1 MPSPHTVSP
10 ASQSGLGTAR
20 LFRDHPGHEHSRQ
33 CSGRTAHLPVLPC
46 IPLGS
51 ACALPLA
58 PASCGCFPLSCT
70 GRSVT
75 SPRPFTCVPGRAVA
89 PLRCTHRRK
98 LVLSPKRTL
107 PEEGHTV
114 SLSPLCFLPVLF
126 LYPAVVR
133 LSPVVCVGVSTG
145 PLGRPLAG
153 SLRWLL
159 PPPHWSAG
167 CFHAVRICRRLWWP
181 RSYLLVNGP
190 FLSEF
195 L

>member
-1 MPSPHTVSP
+1 MPWGPKTLKTSEVSRPVPSPHTVSP

-107 PEEGHTV
+107 PEEVHTV
-114 SLSPLCFLPVLF
+114 FLSSLLF
-126 LYPAVVR
+126 L
-133 LSPVVCVGVSTG
+133 
-145 PLGRPLAG
+145 
-153 SLRWLL
+153 LL
-159 PPPHWSAG
+159 
-167 CFHAVRICRRLWWP
+167 
-181 RSYLLVNGP
+181 RSYFCIQRACG
-190 FLSEF
+190 FLR
-195 L
+195 